1 MNFSEEHLQK
11 EIRSIIAEALELE
24 EDRIGMEDH
33 FINDLGIDSITALD
47 IVAGIEKRFN
57 IKFPNEQL
65 TKITS
70 LKKAIEVASDYL

>member
-1 MNFSEEHLQK
+1 MNFSQEHLQK
-11 EIRSIIAEALELE
+11 EIRSIIAEVLELE

-47 IVAGIEKRFN
+47 IVAGIEKKFN